1 MVRGEVFRLRSMREA
16 CGREQRG
23 ARYAVVLQADELL
36 PLSTVI
42 VAPTSA
48 SAPPRSF
55 RPVIDLHGQPTRV
68 LIEQLTAVSV
78 DRLGAS
84 AGRLASAELRALDEA
99 LALVLGL

>member
-1 MVRGEVFRLRSMREA
+1 MVRGEVFRLRSLREA
-16 CGREQRG
+16 RGREQQG

-42 VAPTSA
+42 VAPTSS

-55 RPVIDLHGQPTRV
+55 RPVIDVNGTATRV
-68 LIEQLTAVSV
+68 LVEQLTAVSV

-84 AGRLASAELRALDEA
+84 AGRLRSSELRAVDEA